1 MRSPFRLAPARVASA
16 AVVLLAAACARQAT
30 VAPPPAVKEVARPDG
45 RTVVKAM
52 NDRYAGKWYMSLSFK
67 QNTVFISQTGRET
80 KQVWNEYIVLPG
92 RLRIDYLPLTTKS
105 GVLYSDGQMYS
116 FTNGKQQPPQ
126 PGWNPLLTLMGD
138 VYTQVPDTT
147 AWQLDSL
154 GFNLAVA
161 RRDTVDGKEMWV
173 VGAPKGD
180 STTSQFWVD
189 TDSLLVRRIV
199 HRDTRGARPVV
210 SDTRFQNYRNVGGF
224 PVAFAMR
231 FYRDG
236 RLYFKEDY
244 FNVRVG
250 DTLPV
255 ELFEPASWATSQLKR

>member
-1 MRSPFRLAPARVASA
+1 MRASFHAFLARRASLLI
-16 AVVLLAAACARQAT
+16 VVVGTACARQAS
-30 VAPPPAVKEVARPDG
+30 VAPTPTPKDVVRPDG
-45 RTVVKAM
+45 RTVIKAM
-52 NDRYAGKWYMSLSFK
+52 NDRYGGKWYMSLSFK

-105 GVLYSDGQMYS
+105 GVLYTDGAMYS

-154 GFNLAVA
+154 GFDLKVA
-161 RRDTVDGKEMWV
+161 RRDTVDGKEMWI

-180 STTSQFWVD
+180 STSSQFWVD
-189 TDSLLVRRIV
+189 ADSLLVRRIV
-199 HRDTRGARPVV
+199 TRDTRGPRPVV

-224 PVAFAMR
+224 PIAFAMR

-244 FNVRVG
+244 FSVKVG

-255 ELFEPASWATSQLKR
+255 ELFEAQNWATSQLKR

>member
-1 MRSPFRLAPARVASA
+1 MLSVS
-16 AVVLLAAACARQAT
+16 ACARQAT
-30 VAPPPAVKEVARPDG
+30 VAPPPTAKSEVARPDG

-52 NDRYAGKWYMSLSFK
+52 HERYAGKWYMSLSFK

-92 RLRIDYLPLTTKS
+92 RLRIDYLPLSTKS

-116 FTNGKQQPPQ
+116 FTNGKQQPSQ
-126 PGWNPLLTLMGD
+126 AGWNPLLTLMGD
-138 VYTQVPDTT
+138 VYTQLPDTT

-154 GFNLAVA
+154 GFNLALA
-161 RRDTVDGKEMWV
+161 RRDTVDGREMWV

-180 STTSQFWVD
+180 STSSQFWVD

-199 HRDTRGARPVV
+199 HADARGSRPVV

-244 FNVRVG
+244 FSVKVG

-255 ELFEPASWATSQLKR
+255 ELFEPANWATSQLKR